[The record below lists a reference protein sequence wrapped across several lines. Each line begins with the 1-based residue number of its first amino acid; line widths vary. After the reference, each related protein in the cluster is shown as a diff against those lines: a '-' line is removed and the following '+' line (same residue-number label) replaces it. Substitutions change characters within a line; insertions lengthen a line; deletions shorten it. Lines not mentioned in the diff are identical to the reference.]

1 MKNCGFNALVTAN
14 NHNCDTGLEGLHA
27 TVQRIR
33 NSGMANIGTL
43 DDETHIAD
51 INGIKVGLVAV
62 NSISNGLEK
71 IYRPKLSGNMSLS
84 ISDSLL
90 KRLKM
95 KAQSI

>member
-14 NHNCDTGLEGLHA
+14 NHNCDTGLEGLNA

-51 INGIKVGLVAV
+51 INGIKVGFVAV
-62 NSISNGLEK
+62 NSISNGLE
-71 IYRPKLSGNMSLS
+71 IYHPKLSGNMSLNT
-84 ISDSLL
+84 SDSLL
-90 KRLKM
+90 KRLRM
-95 KAQSI
+95 KAQNI